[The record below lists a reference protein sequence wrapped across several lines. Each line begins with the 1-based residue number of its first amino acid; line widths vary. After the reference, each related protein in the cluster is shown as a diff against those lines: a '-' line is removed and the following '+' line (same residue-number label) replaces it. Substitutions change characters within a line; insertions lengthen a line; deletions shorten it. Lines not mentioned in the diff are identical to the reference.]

1 MLVTLCATAIAL
13 VLQAPSINSR
23 NAQTGAVSD
32 PLVGSAIYEGP
43 PNFHILHD
51 QLRGEPRAQAWAV
64 RTEAALRVAFDR
76 AFQAGG
82 RSEPRVIC
90 GSTLCEAV
98 GVIAGDRAQVGA
110 AMGAMQGRKMWEDAE
125 KAELSALGM
134 KFAAPSHPTKG
145 SGMTFVT
152 YWKRQGD

>member
-1 MLVTLCATAIAL
+1 M
-13 VLQAPSINSR
+13 NSQI
-23 NAQTGAVSD
+23 AQTGAVND

-82 RSEPRVIC
+82 RSELRVIC
-90 GSTLCEAV
+90 GSTLCDAA

-110 AMGAMQGRKMWEDAE
+110 VMIAMQGRKMWEDAE
-125 KAELSALGM
+125 KAELSSLGM

-145 SGMTFVT
+145 SGMTFVA
-152 YWKRQGD
+152 YWKRLGD